1 MGRGSPKGWDA
12 EGNAFQADGGVRDV
26 EFGCGCGVS
35 HLAEDSDLPASP
47 VGEKFFRALLG
58 EGWDFEFAAFPS
70 DGGFVDSGFESDI
83 AVRHLSE
90 EGDFLFRPVVPSFGF
105 AGVASDA
112 EVYPFLINGEDVHA
126 VDSGDFAVGNLAERG
141 DYVRGPVDELGRT

>member
-1 MGRGSPKGWDA
+1 MRKV
-12 EGNAFQADGGVRDV
+12 EG
-26 EFGCGCGVS
+26 GCGCGVG
-35 HLAEDSDLPASP
+35 HFAKDGDLLAGP

-70 DGGFVDSGFESDI
+70 DGGFVDSGSEGDI

-90 EGDFLFRPVVPSFGF
+90 EGDFLFCPVVPGLGF

-112 EVYPFLINGEDVHA
+112 EGDPLFMNGEDVHA
-126 VDSGDFAVGNLAERG
+126 VDSGDFAVGNLA
-141 DYVRGPVDELGRT
+141 